1 MGQAE
6 PRRVVVGTAG
16 HIDHGKTALVKA
28 LTGVDTDRWEEEKR
42 RGITIDLGF
51 APLPLG
57 DGIEASIVD
66 VPGHEAFVRNMLA
79 GATGID
85 VALLVIAAD
94 EGVMPQTEEHL
105 AIVELLGVTRGVP
118 VLTKRDL
125 VDEEWLALVR
135 ADVTERLA
143 KSRIPW
149 EPPIAVSAL
158 AGVGLDELR
167 ATLRRVAGETR
178 DRPAADFFRLPLDR
192 VFALPGAGTVVTGS
206 TWSGT
211 VAVGETVTLLPAGR
225 TARVRS
231 IEVHGRPAERAV
243 PGRRTAL
250 ALVGVDRSELAR
262 GQVAVTGTGWRAT
275 RMFDAAVELLPSARH
290 PLTARTRVRVH
301 LGTAEILARAV
312 QVRTLEPGGAG
323 RARFVLETPLVARG
337 NDRFVLRSFSP
348 VSTIGGGVVLDPF
361 PPPGR
366 LRRRQL
372 ADHDAPRARLSAFAA
387 EAGLAGIA
395 VADLGVRLGLSPEDV
410 TQVLADLPRE
420 LLRCDTVVVSGATV
434 AGAAEDVKTRLERHH
449 TDHPLDPG
457 MSLQAMRAAIGQAAG
472 VEVPPVVLDH
482 VLETACRDG
491 SCEVTGAVLRVRSWQ
506 PKFDARAEEART
518 ELLAHVAAAEW
529 RVPTVGELER
539 DLGRPGLAPL
549 LAHLVRIGSLEQVD
563 QERYADPSALQRF
576 RGALEAALGDKAAT
590 PAELRDRLGV
600 SRKFLIP
607 LLEWADRRGI
617 TRRRGDARTLARL
630 TVPKADS

>member
-1 MGQAE
+1 
-6 PRRVVVGTAG
+6 
-16 HIDHGKTALVKA
+16 
-28 LTGVDTDRWEEEKR
+28 
-42 RGITIDLGF
+42 
-51 APLPLG
+51 
-57 DGIEASIVD
+57 
-66 VPGHEAFVRNMLA
+66 
-79 GATGID
+79 
-85 VALLVIAAD
+85 
-94 EGVMPQTEEHL
+94 
-105 AIVELLGVTRGVP
+105 
-118 VLTKRDL
+118 L
-125 VDEEWLALVR
+125 VDEEWLTLVR

-143 KSRIPW
+143 RSRIPW
-149 EPPIAVSAL
+149 EPPVAVSAL

-167 ATLRRVAGETR
+167 VALRRVAGDAR
-178 DRPAADFFRLPLDR
+178 DRHAADFFRLPLDR

-231 IEVHGRPAERAV
+231 IEVHGRPADRAV

-250 ALVGVDRSELAR
+250 ALVGVDRGELAR

-275 RMFDAAVELLPSARH
+275 RVFDAAVELLPSARH

-312 QVRTLEPGGAG
+312 QVRSIEPGGAG

-337 NDRFVLRSFSP
+337 TDRFVLRSFSP

-366 LRRRQL
+366 LRRRHL
-372 ADHDAPRARLSAFAA
+372 GDHDAPRARLSAFAV
-387 EAGLAGIA
+387 EAGLAGVA
-395 VADLGVRLGLSPEDV
+395 VADLGVRLGLPPEDV
-410 TQVLADLPRE
+410 TQVLADPPPE
-420 LLRCDTVVVSGATV
+420 LVRCDTVVVSAV
-434 AGAAEDVKTRLERHH
+434 AVAEAAEAVKARLERHH
-449 TDHPLDPG
+449 ADHPLDPG
-457 MSLQAMRAAIGQAAG
+457 MSLQAMRAAIGQNAG
-472 VEVPPVVLDH
+472 VDVPAVVLDR

-491 SCEVTGAVLRVRSWQ
+491 SCEVTGAVVRVRAWQ

-518 ELLAHVAAAEW
+518 ELLALVVAADW

-539 DLGRPGLAPL
+539 DLGRPGLGPL
-549 LAHLVRIGSLEQVD
+549 LAHLVRVGSLEQVD

-576 RGALEAALGDKAAT
+576 RGALEAALGEKAAT

-617 TRRRGDARTLARL
+617 TRRQGDARTLARL
-630 TVPKADS
+630 TVPNADS